1 MSNGIKKSNEDI
13 KEKNEEIKKL
23 TNQNDKQ
30 QTNGDKLENVPRTY
44 QIVITLRDYYLPKRE
59 DEEEMPL
66 DLAIASGR
74 LQVVHLLV
82 EAGGKSKMRQLDFA
96 GYVFGY

>member
-59 DEEEMPL
+59 DEEEMPFTL
-66 DLAIASGR
+66 DEGQCVEVLDNTNPTAW
-74 LQVVHLLV
+74 LV
-82 EAGGKSKMRQLDFA
+82 RTKVKF
-96 GYVFGY
+96 FFK